1 METAACKPLI
11 LDGRCVAQA
20 FYQKIRNDVASLTAR
35 LGRPPGLAAVL
46 VGNDGASATY
56 VAAKMKA
63 SRECNI
69 HSFTLRLPENITE
82 NQLITEIEK
91 LNARDDV
98 DGFIVQLPLPASI
111 SVHRITEAV
120 SPLKDVDCFHPENVG
135 LLTLG
140 RPRFMPATPGGI
152 LTLFRHYNIETEG
165 LNAVVLGRSHIVG
178 LPMAL
183 LLAAPGEGGNATVTL
198 CHSRTRDLEHHTRQ
212 ADIIIAA
219 IGRPEFLKARHVKPG
234 AIVVDV
240 GITRVPDATSPR
252 GYRLAGDV
260 DFKDVAPL
268 CSAITPVP
276 GGVGPM
282 TILTLLQNTLKA
294 ARLRAEG

>member
-1 METAACKPLI
+1 MEFGPII
-11 LDGRCVAQA
+11 LDGRSLAQTL
-20 FYQKIRNDVASLTAR
+20 FRTIRDEAASLATR

-46 VGNDGASATY
+46 VGNDGASKTY

-63 SRECNI
+63 SRECGI
-69 HSFTLRLPENITE
+69 HSFTLRLPASITE
-82 NQLITEIEK
+82 AELLSEIEK

-111 SVHRITEAV
+111 NVHRITEAIH
-120 SPLKDVDCFHPENVG
+120 PLKDVDCFHPENVG

-140 RPRFMPATPGGI
+140 RPRFLPATPGGI
-152 LTLFRHYNIETEG
+152 LTLLRHYNISTEG
-165 LNAVVLGRSHIVG
+165 CQAVVVGRSHIVG
-178 LPMAL
+178 LPVTL

-198 CHSRTRDLEHHTRQ
+198 CHSRTQDLEHHTRQ
-212 ADIIIAA
+212 ADILIAA
-219 IGRPEFLKARHVKPG
+219 IGKPEYIKARHIKPG
-234 AIVVDV
+234 AVVVDV
-240 GITRVPDATSPR
+240 GITRIPDNTSPK

-260 DFKDVAPL
+260 DFKEVAPL

-282 TILTLLQNTLKA
+282 TIFTLLQNTLKA
-294 ARLRAEG
+294 VRANLAMRS

>member
-1 METAACKPLI
+1 MKIREDEPLI
-11 LDGRCVAQA
+11 LDGRSVAQA
-20 FYQKIRNDVASLTAR
+20 LYQNIRNEAASLTQR
-35 LGRPPGLAAVL
+35 LGRPPALVAIL
-46 VGNDGASATY
+46 VGNDGASETY

-69 HSFTLRLPENITE
+69 HAFTLRLPKSITE
-82 NQLITEIEK
+82 NELIAEIEK
-91 LNARDDV
+91 LNTRADV

-111 SVHRITEAV
+111 NVHRITEAI

-135 LLTLG
+135 LLTVG

-152 LTLFRHYNIETEG
+152 LTLLRHYNIETEG
-165 LNAVVLGRSHIVG
+165 RHAVVLGRSHIVG

-198 CHSRTRDLEHHTRQ
+198 CHSRTQDLEHHTRQ
-212 ADIIIAA
+212 ADILIAA
-219 IGRPEFLKARHVKPG
+219 IGKPEFIKARHVKPG

-240 GITRVPDATSPR
+240 GITRVPDASSPR

-260 DFKDVAPL
+260 DFREVAPL

-282 TILTLLQNTLKA
+282 TIVTLLQNTLTA
-294 ARLRAEG
+294 ARARAAS